1 MKQKKRFRVYFSY
14 EAQAYADVE
23 AENEDEA
30 KNMIIFGEYENPN
43 IYDGSSNEIDEV
55 IELKEKKNGNI
66 RRAVK

>member
-1 MKQKKRFRVYFSY
+1 MKQKKKFRVYFSY

-43 IYDGSSNEIDEV
+43 IYMMD
-55 IELKEKKNGNI
+55 LQMKLTKL
-66 RRAVK
+66 